1 MLHLEH
7 KRKFLAREGY
17 LIVRGFFPQNEVAA
31 LITEQNAFYR
41 GEYDLTPPFIWPQI
55 RSCQAKTRKHPYASF
70 FCSGMA
76 KITRDGRLATQI
88 KDNFNLNQLR
98 FWHDQLLYEE
108 PHRSKKI
115 NYHWHREESRWLT
128 CCARK
133 MVTAWI
139 PLVDFTPE
147 MGPITMM
154 SHDKPCR
161 MTLSAGDLVIFPSTT
176 LHGNPPNYGDQPRRA
191 LAAHFAS
198 ADLHYQKNGKFS
210 HMNERIVR
218 RIDGLPDFQDPKIC
232 PLV

>member
-1 MLHLEH
+1 
-7 KRKFLAREGY
+7 
-17 LIVRGFFPQNEVAA
+17 
-31 LITEQNAFYR
+31 
-41 GEYDLTPPFIWPQI
+41 
-55 RSCQAKTRKHPYASF
+55 
-70 FCSGMA
+70 
-76 KITRDGRLATQI
+76 
-88 KDNFNLNQLR
+88 
-98 FWHDQLLYEE
+98 
-108 PHRSKKI
+108 
-115 NYHWHREESRWLT
+115 
-128 CCARK
+128 

-147 MGPITMM
+147 MGPITIM

-191 LAAHFAS
+191 LATHFAS
-198 ADLHYQKNGKFS
+198 ADLHYKKNGKFS